1 MAVDVLA
8 WVFNTGCWTLPGT
21 SSIVQGQLWQ
31 EVERSPHTLHQQGA
45 TGDESSHQGGQS
57 VREEVLGSSHQGG
70 RSVWEGVL
78 GSSHQGGRSVR
89 EGVGRS
95 LGCRVDH
102 SRVRQA
108 DHCLQVVGT
117 RQGSETTREREYTK
131 HHKEDLLHALYTREH
146 SSPPPSPPLP
156 QSLCDLHNFSLVTH
170 ILDKRLVLQ
179 IGSHSFPQHQIPF
192 GIDT

>member
-8 WVFNTGCWTLPGT
+8 WVFNTGCWTLPET
-21 SSIVQGQLWQ
+21 NSIVQGQLWQ

-45 TGDESSHQGGQS
+45 TGDESSRQGGQS

-78 GSSHQGGRSVR
+78 GSNHQEGRSVR

-117 RQGSETTREREYTK
+117 RQGSEITREREIIPSITK
-131 HHKEDLLHALYTREH
+131 RIYFIPYIQENTA
-146 SSPPPSPPLP
+146 PPFP
-156 QSLCDLHNFSLVTH
+156 QSLVIYIILVWSH
-170 ILDKRLVLQ
+170 I
-179 IGSHSFPQHQIPF
+179 H
-192 GIDT
+192 

>member
-1 MAVDVLA
+1 M
-8 WVFNTGCWTLPGT
+8 LPRWAIDYPLGGYDGERFT
-21 SSIVQGQLWQ
+21 DLPSNSGGGGRVGVCALPLFASTVSLCTAQQLWG
-31 EVERSPHTLHQQGA
+31 EGKGGGGRGGGVG
-45 TGDESSHQGGQS
+45 GCGGWWVGSSHQGGQ
-57 VREEVLGSSHQGG
+57 
-70 RSVWEGVL
+70 
-78 GSSHQGGRSVR
+78 SVR

-117 RQGSETTREREYTK
+117 RQGSEITRERDYTE

-146 SSPPPSPPLP
+146 SSSRPLP

-179 IGSHSFPQHQIPF
+179 IGSHSFTAPNPF
-192 GIDT
+192 QY